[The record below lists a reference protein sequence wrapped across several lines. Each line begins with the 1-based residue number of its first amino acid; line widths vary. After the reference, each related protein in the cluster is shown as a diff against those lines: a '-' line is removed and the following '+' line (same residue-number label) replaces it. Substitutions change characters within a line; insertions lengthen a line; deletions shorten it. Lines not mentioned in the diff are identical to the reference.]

1 MSTAPTRAGWATYA
15 SPRGETF
22 LEERGL
28 ARSAAT
34 TRLVHSQDGVNCL
47 GLHLR
52 TCGTQGTWLPVP
64 QQEKVLTHLR
74 ARRSSWDA
82 PTQPPAGHVMKA
94 LHPVIRGWAP
104 SSRHGAAQPVCQKA
118 RHAQWQLLWAWAKRR
133 PPHQSSQWVKARD
146 CRSAGSWTCW
156 AGQAAWVQPD
166 ATPMTRFTKVKGRR
180 SPYDP
185 ALRQYGTE
193 RQKPQV
199 GRDTDAQQ
207 RLIWPQ
213 TQGYRCALCSIP
225 CLAGES
231 RETDHRIPTSQGG
244 TDEINNKRLVHPW
257 CHRQR
262 HQQDRQTRPRA

>member
-1 MSTAPTRAGWATYA
+1 MPAH
-15 SPRGETF
+15 GERRF
-22 LEERGL
+22 LRDRGL

-146 CRSAGSWTCW
+146 CRSARLLDMLGRAGSVGP
-156 AGQAAWVQPD
+156 ARRHPDDPLHQGQ
-166 ATPMTRFTKVKGRR
+166 
-180 SPYDP
+180 
-185 ALRQYGTE
+185 
-193 RQKPQV
+193 
-199 GRDTDAQQ
+199 
-207 RLIWPQ
+207 
-213 TQGYRCALCSIP
+213 
-225 CLAGES
+225 
-231 RETDHRIPTSQGG
+231 
-244 TDEINNKRLVHPW
+244 
-257 CHRQR
+257 
-262 HQQDRQTRPRA
+262 RQTFSL